1 MLMKSRFIIAFLFVF
16 AGLRAQLPK
25 VPYQPI
31 QFENITP
38 DWYFTSGSEVF
49 KSPYYDVYNKLYR
62 YYFQKPVLENNYIY
76 NLLLVDGRDQE
87 GAYLEKIDSETGEKI
102 WFNYFDL
109 TTSDRQEAP
118 VLMRINSGESVE
130 IVSQRLNVPFSTEN
144 DLYNSGVDM
153 SVVYRK
159 YSDVDGK
166 LMEELIPEASDTL
179 ALRTQFSAFV
189 RGNRV
194 SYFFSEEDG
203 NFRYIERLKF
213 NNKYKFKSYK
223 IDKRGHVLSQTDTID
238 LGYDVFNANLLKKG
252 PDTLV
257 YFYFNPIEKQAYIQ
271 YYSYDLNK
279 IDEKPLEGFNINFGI
294 LMREANENHVLV
306 QYTEDTEM
314 FFESVVIL
322 AYDYSG
328 KLLNKFKFLD
338 EPNVSFA
345 YKFLEQ
351 DNEFLIF
358 QSRYKDGALIKRES
372 RVFKT
377 QNGSMVFKISITGI
391 DSLRVFSPYSFEF
404 KGDDLIVSM
413 AEGAFYV
420 NEKGKF
426 EQDIF
431 AQALSTMSVSLE
443 QLGLVSSNKDLA
455 EDVMVFLYPNP
466 AHDYLHFSGQG
477 IENSDRWEIYDL
489 RGHLVKSSS
498 TIGNIAE
505 QRIEIRDL
513 IPGMY
518 FVSFRD
524 RKTHQL
530 YSKRFFKI

>member
-1 MLMKSRFIIAFLFVF
+1 MKCRLIVVFLIAFS
-16 AGLRAQLPK
+16 ALRAQLPK
-25 VPYQPI
+25 IPYQPI

-49 KSPYYDVYNKLYR
+49 KSPYYDEYNKLYR

-118 VLMRINSGESVE
+118 VLMRINNGESVE
-130 IVSQRLNVPFSTEN
+130 IVSQRLNVPFSNEN

-159 YSDVDGK
+159 YNDDDGQ
-166 LMEELIPEASDTL
+166 LMEEFIPDENDTL

-189 RGNRV
+189 TGSRV
-194 SYFFSEEDG
+194 SYFFSEDDG

-213 NNKYKFKSYK
+213 GNKFKFKSYK

-238 LGYDVFNANLLKKG
+238 IGRDEFNANLLPKG
-252 PDTLV
+252 KDTLV
-257 YFYFNPIEKQAYIQ
+257 YLNFKTTEKQAYLQ
-271 YYSYDLNK
+271 FFDYEMNK
-279 IDEKPLEGFNINFGI
+279 VGEKPLENFTTNFNI
-294 LMREANENHVLV
+294 LMREANGSHVLV
-306 QYTEDTEM
+306 QYTEDTGM
-314 FFESVVIL
+314 IFDSVVIL

-345 YKFLEQ
+345 YKYLEQ

-377 QNGSMVFKISITGI
+377 QNGSMVFKKSITGI
-391 DSLRVFSPYSFEF
+391 DSLRVFSPYSFQF

-420 NEKGKF
+420 YDGGKF

-443 QLGLVSSNKDLA
+443 QLGLVSSNKDLTD
-455 EDVMVFLYPNP
+455 DVMLSLYPNP

-489 RGHLVKSSS
+489 QGHLVKSSS
-498 TIGNIAE
+498 TIGDTKE

-513 IPGMY
+513 MPGMY
-518 FVSFRD
+518 FVSFRV

-530 YSKRFFKI
+530 YSKRFFKM